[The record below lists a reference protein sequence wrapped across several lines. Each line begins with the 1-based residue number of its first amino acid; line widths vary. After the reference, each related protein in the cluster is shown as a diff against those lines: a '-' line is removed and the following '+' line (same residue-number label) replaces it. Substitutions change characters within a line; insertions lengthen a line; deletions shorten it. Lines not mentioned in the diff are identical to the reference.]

1 MDYTEKTAATH
12 DIYRG
17 RIVYLHE
24 DEVTLPDGSPARR
37 EIVEHSGGVAIV
49 PLDGEGNVYCVRQY
63 RYAVRE
69 HLLELPAGKLNE
81 GEDPKACAV
90 RELSEETGL
99 SADELIYLGAVYPSP
114 GYCRET
120 LHMYLARGLKSG
132 RQHLDEGEFL
142 DVEKHSL
149 EKLAEMSLSGE
160 IKDAKTVI
168 AILKTKLYIDGNGGT
183 NV

>member
-1 MDYTEKTAATH
+1 MDYTEKTAAVH

-24 DEVTLPDGSPARR
+24 DEVTLPDGAPARR
-37 EIVEHSGGVAIV
+37 EIVEHTGGVAIL
-49 PLDGEGNVYCVRQY
+49 PLDEDGSVFCVRQY

-81 GEDPKACAV
+81 GEDPLACAA
-90 RELSEETGL
+90 RELSEETGFT
-99 SADELIYLGAVYPSP
+99 ARELIPLGAVYPSP

-120 LHMYLARGLKSG
+120 LYMYLARGLEKG

-149 EKLAEMSLSGE
+149 DELVSMSLSGE
-160 IKDAKTVI
+160 IKDAKTVV
-168 AILKTKLYIDGNGGT
+168 AVLKTKLYIDGNGGDHA
-183 NV
+183 